1 MSLGEARAAW
11 EVGGAV
17 RMVAGAA
24 PGSRLFIRIRPRP
37 DIHERMVAFED
48 NATGVCRY
56 RPPRK
61 LFQIRATAGSW
72 SCVLAATLGWLGAA
86 QFRVTW

>member
-1 MSLGEARAAW
+1 MPHLDPAFSS
-11 EVGGAV
+11 
-17 RMVAGAA
+17 
-24 PGSRLFIRIRPRP
+24 GSDHLVHARP

-61 LFQIRATAGSW
+61 LFRATAGSW

-86 QFRVTW
+86 QFRVT